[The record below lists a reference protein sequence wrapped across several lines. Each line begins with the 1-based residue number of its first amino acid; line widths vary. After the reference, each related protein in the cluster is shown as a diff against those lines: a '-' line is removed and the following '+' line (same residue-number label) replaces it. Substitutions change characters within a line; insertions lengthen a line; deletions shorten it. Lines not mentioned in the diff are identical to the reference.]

1 MVFVTPL
8 FAAIFGLMY
17 VFLSFVVIKHRSKHQ
32 VSIGSG
38 NNEELKTEIRIHA
51 NFSEYVPLC
60 LILLFLLENLTLSS
74 NLAFWLGSL
83 LLLSRVFH
91 VIGMRGGKPRFFFR
105 VAGMLGTFAVILI
118 SSLAMLWLY
127 LPISI

>member
-17 VFLSFVVIKHRSKHQ
+17 LVLSFGVIKYRSKEQ

-38 NNEELKTEIRIHA
+38 DSQELKTAIRIHG
-51 NFSEYVPLC
+51 NFAEYVPLC

-74 NLAFWLGSL
+74 NLAFWMGVL
-83 LLLSRVFH
+83 LFISRVCH
-91 VIGMRGGKPRFFFR
+91 VIGMRSEQLLTFR

-118 SSLAMLWLY
+118 SSLAILWIY
-127 LPISI
+127 LPVSI

>member
-17 VFLSFVVIKHRSKHQ
+17 LFLSFTVIKHRTRQ
-32 VSIGSG
+32 QISIGSG
-38 NNEELKTEIRIHA
+38 DNEELKTAIRIHG
-51 NFSEYVPLC
+51 NFAEYVPLC

-83 LLLSRVFH
+83 LLLSRAFH
-91 VIGMRGGKPRFFFR
+91 IVGMNGGKPRFFFR

-127 LPISI
+127 LPISF